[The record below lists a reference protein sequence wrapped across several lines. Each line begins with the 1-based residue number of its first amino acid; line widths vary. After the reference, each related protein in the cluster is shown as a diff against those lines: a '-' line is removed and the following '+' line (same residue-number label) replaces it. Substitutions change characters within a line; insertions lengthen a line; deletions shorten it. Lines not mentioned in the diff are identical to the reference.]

1 MKHGIIEICKRN
13 TTRATTDIT
22 QYPWEV
28 DRNHST
34 IDRID
39 TALFDTY
46 EINVKLI
53 MSKNILVATYSY
65 N

>member
-1 MKHGIIEICKRN
+1 MKHGIIEICEKN
-13 TTRATTDIT
+13 ATCATTDISW
-22 QYPWEV
+22 YPMEI
-28 DRNHST
+28 NKNYSAMH
-34 IDRID
+34 RID
-39 TALFDTY
+39 TALFDNY